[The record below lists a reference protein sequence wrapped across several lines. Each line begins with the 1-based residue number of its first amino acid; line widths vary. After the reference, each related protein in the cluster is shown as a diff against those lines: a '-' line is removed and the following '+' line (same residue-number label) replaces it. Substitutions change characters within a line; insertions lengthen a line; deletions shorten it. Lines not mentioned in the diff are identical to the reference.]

1 MEHGGH
7 HRAVAGGEATGAV
20 LVEPPTLIGPHAKM
34 RLRSVW
40 QGNAM
45 AGGGITSDDIRDVV
59 RGVAADDGFSGV
71 VRVDL
76 ADGTTVIRAHGP
88 ADRRWDVPLSADT
101 RLSVASATKGFTALA
116 TMALV
121 EAGTLTLDTTA
132 RSWLGSDLPLVD
144 DRVTVEHLLAHRSG
158 IGDYVDES
166 TIGDIADYLMPVPV
180 HQLDTTEAYLAVLDG
195 HPHVSPPELSFAY
208 NNSGYVVLALVIE
221 RAAGA
226 RFEQLVDRLVCRPA
240 GLDDT
245 GFLRS
250 DSLPTGVA
258 TGYLHRDGLRTNA
271 LHLPVLGSGD
281 GGLFSTAADM
291 RRFWL
296 ALFDGKI
303 VSDAVDE
310 MVRPRSHDDGS
321 RYGLGFWLAESG
333 PMVGLQGHDA
343 GVSFGSWHDPTTR
356 QTHTVISNT
365 SGDAWPMLRGLAA
378 ALGPD

>member
-1 MEHGGH
+1 
-7 HRAVAGGEATGAV
+7 
-20 LVEPPTLIGPHAKM
+20 
-34 RLRSVW
+34 
-40 QGNAM
+40 M
-45 AGGGITSDDIRDVV
+45 AAAEITSDDIRDVIRAV
-59 RGVAADDGFSGV
+59 VDDDGFCGV

-76 ADGTTVIRAHGP
+76 ADGATVVMAQGR
-88 ADRRWDVPLSADT
+88 ADRRWDVPLGTDT
-101 RLSVASATKGFTALA
+101 RMSVASATKGFTALA

-121 EAGTLTLDTTA
+121 EAGAVTLDTTA
-132 RSWLGSDLPLVD
+132 RSVLGSDLPLVD
-144 DRVTVEHLLAHRSG
+144 DHVTVEHLLAHRSG
-158 IGDYVDES
+158 IGDYLDES
-166 TIGDIADYLMPVPV
+166 TIGDITDHLMPVPV
-180 HQLDTTEAYLAVLDG
+180 HQLDSTEAYLAVLDG
-195 HPHVSPPELSFAY
+195 HPQVTAPGSVFTY
-208 NNSGYVVLALVIE
+208 NNGGYVVLALVIE
-221 RAAGA
+221 RAAGTP
-226 RFEQLVDRLVCRPA
+226 FEQLVDRLVCRPA
-240 GLDDT
+240 GLHDT

-303 VSDAVDE
+303 VSHSAGE
-310 MVRPRSHDDGS
+310 MVRSRSNDGGS

-356 QTHTVISNT
+356 QTHTVMSNT
-365 SGDAWPMLRGLAA
+365 SEDAWPMLRGLAA
-378 ALGPD
+378 ALGPT